1 MKKIIITVAII
12 VNLTISA
19 FATEEKVKPE
29 VLHAFNSKFS
39 NAQHVTWVSGD
50 NYYKAAFSYYDTW
63 MFAWYTTDGKFI
75 GVTRN
80 ISSTELPL
88 YLRNSLKTKYTGYWI
103 TDLVEESNKGGFSYY
118 ITLENA
124 SEKIVLKSKNGS
136 DWEAYHKH
144 NKA

>member
-12 VNLTISA
+12 VNLTVSA
-19 FATEEKVKPE
+19 FANEEKVKPE
-29 VLHAFNSKFS
+29 VLHAFNSQFS
-39 NAQHVTWVSGD
+39 NAQHVTWVAD
-50 NYYKAAFSYYDTW
+50 NNHYKAAFNYYGTW
-63 MFAWYTTDGKFI
+63 MFAWYTTAGKFI

-88 YLRNSLKTKYTGYWI
+88 YLRNSLKTKYAGYWI

-118 ITLENA
+118 VTLENA
-124 SEKIVLKSKNGS
+124 SQKIVLKSKNGS
-136 DWEAYHKH
+136 DWESYHKN